1 MESLLGNRSAL
12 SQESTAWQKILI
24 YGTVKFWTTPEEAL
38 RGCEGPYQGGHTL
51 HLGAAF
57 LCRMPQVGDSP
68 VLHPTCLTLQN
79 PTFTGSN
86 LGLPAK
92 QELKKKKIKSCFK
105 LQWSQLSKFPKNLV
119 TFLFL
124 QQILILGMFQCA
136 DGHTR
141 LGWLRR
147 TGLLRCALSHQEP
160 GSFSNQKQQFHRLGR
175 AREILELP
183 ELGTFSCC
191 VSSKMY

>member
-92 QELKKKKIKSCFK
+92 QELKKKKINKIVFQAAMKSAFK
-105 LQWSQLSKFPKNLV
+105 ISKEFGDIPLSPANFDSWHVSVCWWAHKAWVAQKN
-119 TFLFL
+119 
-124 QQILILGMFQCA
+124 
-136 DGHTR
+136 
-141 LGWLRR
+141 W
-147 TGLLRCALSHQEP
+147 ALTVCS
-160 GSFSNQKQQFHRLGR
+160 
-175 AREILELP
+175 
-183 ELGTFSCC
+183 
-191 VSSKMY
+191 